1 MVLEAAKM
9 VEDEVDAV
17 DLNLGCPQGIAKK
30 GHYGSFLLKETDLIC
45 SIIRELNEG
54 LKVPVTV
61 KIRVLDSEDET
72 LELVKR
78 I

>member
-9 VEDEVDAV
+9 VQDEVDAV